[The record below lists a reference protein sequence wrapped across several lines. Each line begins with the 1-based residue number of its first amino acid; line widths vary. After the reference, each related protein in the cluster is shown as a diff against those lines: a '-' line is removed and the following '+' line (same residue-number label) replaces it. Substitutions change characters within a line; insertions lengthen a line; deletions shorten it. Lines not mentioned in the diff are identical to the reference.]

1 MIHRSSQMCYLFDVS
16 NTDGDTVTIEK
27 LNLIAKIRIVLI
39 KTGQAGLYDFGVVI
53 SHPCPKQSAR

>member
-1 MIHRSSQMCYLFDVS
+1 MCYLFDVS